1 MALPM
6 PFSKE
11 TIRYQV
17 TRLSRGFKSSNTSW
31 VCELQPFILIR
42 YKEFSNAV
50 FPSNFSSP
58 GSSSSLN
65 GSCTNHRIHSLLL
78 QPEAALILVLG
89 KFAIDSLINS
99 YLEPTTS
106 SEVPV
111 AETFS
116 APIEIEISDSENLI
130 EEVEE
135 VAQEVIEEVEE
146 ATQEVIEE
154 VVEQRAQEAVE
165 KNPYITDEMLVSK
178 KGTPL
183 KGSSRTARINKL
195 LSQGYILQP

>member
-1 MALPM
+1 M
-6 PFSKE
+6 
-11 TIRYQV
+11 
-17 TRLSRGFKSSNTSW
+17 LSSH
-31 VCELQPFILIR
+31 QI
-42 YKEFSNAV
+42 
-50 FPSNFSSP
+50 
-58 GSSSSLN
+58 
-65 GSCTNHRIHSLLL
+65 SLL
-78 QPEAALILVLG
+78 QVQVAASMEAAQIIGSTLFCYSQKLLHHRKVQVIVNLLAALGALILVLG